1 MATKHIFLSF
11 VVEDLAD
18 ANLFRGQAKN
28 KNSDLEF
35 DDYSVKVPFD
45 SADAAYIRSKI
56 TEKIRA
62 ASVTICLIGTTTK
75 SSTWV
80 DWEIRK
86 SSELGNRIL
95 GVRIDSDSGKNPTP
109 QALIDVG
116 AKVVDWKIDDIVD
129 FIG

>member
-1 MATKHIFLSF
+1 MSKKHVFLSF
-11 VVEDLAD
+11 VVEDLSD

-35 DDYSVKVPFD
+35 DDYSVTVPFD
-45 SADAAYIRSKI
+45 STDAPYIRKRI

-62 ASVTICLIGTTTK
+62 ASITIVLIGTTTK
-75 SSTWV
+75 RSTWV

-86 SSELGNRIL
+86 SDELGNRIL
-95 GVRIDSDSGKNPTP
+95 GVRVDSDATKNPTP
-109 QALIDVG
+109 KALVDVG
-116 AKVVDWKIDDIVD
+116 AKVVNWNIDDIVD